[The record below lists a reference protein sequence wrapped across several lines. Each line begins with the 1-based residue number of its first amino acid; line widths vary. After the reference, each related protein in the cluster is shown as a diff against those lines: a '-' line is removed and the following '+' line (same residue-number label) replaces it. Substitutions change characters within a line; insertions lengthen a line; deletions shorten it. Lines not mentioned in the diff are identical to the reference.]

1 MKNHPACGLTGNLY
15 LAEKNCGAV
24 RSMLLK
30 NLQSALL
37 WRLNNPRA
45 LKNKHIMSNRMIIL
59 GGGESGVGA
68 AILAAQRGYDVFV
81 SDGGPLKEAYKKAL
95 QQHDIAFE
103 ENGHSEDRILDGDE
117 VMKSPGIPDKNE
129 MVRRIRAKGI
139 PVISEIELAYRYKG
153 DSRIIGITGSNGK
166 STTTALTYH
175 ICKHGGFDCALVG
188 NIGYSFARQVAE
200 DPKPWYVCEIS
211 SFQLDDIVD
220 FRSDVAVLT
229 NITEDHLDRYDYK
242 FENYIA
248 SKFRITKNQTSG
260 DYFIY
265 NEDDPVI
272 EQNIGLF
279 QIHSNPLPFTMQQE
293 PNKGGFI
300 GKGQLTINTGS
311 EKLQMSIYD
320 FALKGIHNQY
330 NTMAAGIASAT
341 VGIRKEKIREAIQSF
356 EALEHRMEHVL
367 TVRGVEF
374 INDSK
379 ATNVNSTWYALES
392 MDKPTV
398 LILGGV
404 DKGNDYS
411 LIRDL
416 IKEKVKA
423 IVCMGVDN
431 RKIHEAFQNDVPV
444 MVNTGSA
451 EEAVKAAFHFATK
464 GDTVLLSPACASFDL
479 FKNYED
485 RGRQFKEAVRD
496 L

>member
-1 MKNHPACGLTGNLY
+1 MK
-15 LAEKNCGAV
+15 
-24 RSMLLK
+24 
-30 NLQSALL
+30 Q
-37 WRLNNPRA
+37 
-45 LKNKHIMSNRMIIL
+45 RMVIL

-81 SDGGPLKEAYKKAL
+81 SDGAPLKEQYRQTL
-95 QQHDIAFE
+95 STHGIEFE
-103 ENGHSEDRILDGDE
+103 EGRHTASRILAADE
-117 VMKSPGIPDKNE
+117 VMKSPGIPEKNE
-129 MVRRIRAKGI
+129 LVKEIRKKGI

-166 STTTALTYH
+166 TTTTAMTYH
-175 ICKHGGFDCALVG
+175 ICRHGGLDCALVG

-200 DPKPWYVCEIS
+200 DPKKWYVAEIS
-211 SFQLDDIVD
+211 SFQLDDIVT
-220 FRSDVAVLT
+220 FRPDVAILT

-242 FENYIA
+242 FENYIR
-248 SKFRITKNQTSG
+248 SKFRIIMNQTTE

-265 NEDDPVI
+265 CQDDPVI
-272 EQNIGLF
+272 KKYIDQF
-279 QIHSNPLPFTMQQE
+279 PFHSNPLPFTMQQE
-293 PNKGGFI
+293 TNKGGSI
-300 GKGQLTINTGS
+300 RNGQMTINTGS

-341 VGIRKEKIREAIQSF
+341 VGIRKEKIREAIRSF
-356 EALEHRMEHVL
+356 EALEHRMEYVS
-367 TVRGVEF
+367 TVRGVQF

-392 MDKPTV
+392 MEHPTI

-416 IKEKVKA
+416 VKEKVKA
-423 IVCMGVDN
+423 IVCLGLDN
-431 RKIHEAFQNDVPV
+431 RKIHEAFQNDVPL
-444 MVNTGSA
+444 MVNTASA

-485 RGRQFKEAVRD
+485 RGKQFKEAVRD